1 MHVRSLGVAKG
12 VDGEME
18 LLSESIEL
26 KDILVSAVYYLLGTE
41 ILLLSEGKVAVE
53 VEVGQAWIPAS
64 AVIVPWLIGTT
75 EEDAGVAEST
85 WRIYLKLVLICGAH
99 TRILSKQPLI
109 LATIV
114 FEWI

>member
-1 MHVRSLGVAKG
+1 
-12 VDGEME
+12 ME
-18 LLSESIEL
+18 LLSESVEL

-41 ILLLSEGKVAVE
+41 ILLLGEGKVAVE

>member
-1 MHVRSLGVAKG
+1 
-12 VDGEME
+12 ME

-53 VEVGQAWIPAS
+53 VEVGHAWIPTS

-85 WRIYLKLVLICGAH
+85 WRIYLKLVLIRGAH